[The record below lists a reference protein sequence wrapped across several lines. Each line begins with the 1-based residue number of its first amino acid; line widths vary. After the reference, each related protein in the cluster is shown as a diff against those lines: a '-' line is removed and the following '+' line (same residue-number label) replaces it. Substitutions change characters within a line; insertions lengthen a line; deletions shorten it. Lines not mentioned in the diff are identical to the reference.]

1 MGVQLTEQDV
11 IDIKTYLVD
20 GAADSE
26 RTLRDYSEIG

>member
-26 RTLRDYSEIG
+26 RPMTCG